1 MYDGV
6 STVIPAYTITKKIL
20 AASLNVDNSSNIMR
34 FHPVSNG
41 LFCGNCHTGF
51 NGSRSENSDWYQELP
66 GDRSFEA
73 ILLCSRLLLRH
84 SLCYCDSKLDD
95 RLVMHLTSD

>member
-1 MYDGV
+1 MNDGV

-20 AASLNVDNSSNIMR
+20 AASLNVDNSISVMR

-51 NGSRSENSDWYQELP
+51 NGGRSENPDRYQ
-66 GDRSFEA
+66 
-73 ILLCSRLLLRH
+73 
-84 SLCYCDSKLDD
+84 
-95 RLVMHLTSD
+95 